1 VEEVEPRVRFAA
13 TMPAA
18 DVAHRPGRRWFG
30 VNSAPVSVGVMGLR
44 LVDLSGHLLVRENH
58 GGRVLQHP
66 ATPQLTSSGD
76 AVVLMLFMWLHRHK
90 YYVPENTIGR

>member
-58 GGRVLQHP
+58 GGRVAMPSFSCYSCGCTGINIMFRKTL
-66 ATPQLTSSGD
+66 
-76 AVVLMLFMWLHRHK
+76 
-90 YYVPENTIGR
+90 